1 MIRTLIA
8 IMKTKMAIGSNSGTT
23 IMTNSVDAEV
33 PQIFSNL
40 TIIGPF

>member
-8 IMKTKMAIGSNSGTT
+8 IMKTKMAIGPNSGTT
-23 IMTNSVDAEV
+23 TMANSVDAEV
-33 PQIFSNL
+33 PPIFSNL